1 MDYVTNWGVKEV
13 CEWLCTIGYEAY
25 EKPFRDN
32 VITGSVLLHL
42 DHVALKELTIRS
54 VGKRLRLLKAIYL
67 LKTEHQIPLEPDDY
81 IPPSVEYD
89 LHDDESGNY
98 SEEYRRFHAALKD
111 RDALIQS
118 LQQEIGRLTSDLA
131 TLREELRPVWKL
143 VQSDKKKEQ
152 STSQKRPAPI
162 ITKFLGSSSHSKPA
176 GNTSPGLPA
185 SKHAN
190 SRSHFESSHTPPSPS
205 SPCESHSSG
214 SHLGYAQPRP
224 SYSDNGSVY
233 NMHPPGYSPHNLE
246 SAGEGAIRVYSDK
259 MLDRANEAYKS
270 FRISLDDPCRKV
282 IAGALKKYKIHDD
295 WKNYCLV
302 VCFGNT
308 ERVLTPEEKP
318 LQLYQQLKETTDS
331 PVSFVLK
338 HVKQVKHFGIKPDET
353 ASLSLENLRL
363 SGE

>member
-1 MDYVTNWGVKEV
+1 MEYVTNWGVKEV
-13 CEWLCTIGYEAY
+13 CKWLNSIGYEAY

-32 VITGSVLLHL
+32 VITGSILLHL

-54 VGKRLRLLKAIYL
+54 VGKRLRLLRAIYQ
-67 LKTEHQIPLEPDDY
+67 LKTEHQIPIEPDDY

-89 LHDDESGNY
+89 MNDGEGGNY
-98 SEEYRRFHAALKD
+98 SEEYRKFHAALKD
-111 RDALIQS
+111 RDSLIQS

-143 VQSDKKKEQ
+143 VQLDKEE
-152 STSQKRPAPI
+152 STSQRRPAPI
-162 ITKFLGSSSHSKPA
+162 ITKFLGGSNHKA
-176 GNTSPGLPA
+176 GNVSPGLSM
-185 SKHAN
+185 SKHVQ
-190 SRSHFESSHTPPSPS
+190 RSHLESSHTPPSPS

-214 SHLGYAQPRP
+214 SHVGYPQSRP
-224 SYSDNGSVY
+224 SFSDNGSVHNLY
-233 NMHPPGYSPHNLE
+233 PPGNSPHNME

-308 ERVLTPEEKP
+308 ERALTPEEKP
-318 LQLYQQLKETTDS
+318 LQLYQQLKETTGS

-338 HVKQVKHFGIKPDET
+338 HVKQVKHFGIKPDEK
-353 ASLSLENLRL
+353 AALNLENLKL
-363 SGE
+363 SE